1 MYSIAIFRLDIAVKY
16 RMYSRWACLVGLV
29 GHASNWL
36 TAQDTMRDFIN
47 SSSGLCSNSSFFIF
61 STIDLVVIL
70 VY

>member
-1 MYSIAIFRLDIAVKY
+1 MYSIAIFRLDIVVKY
-16 RMYSRWACLVGLV
+16 RIYSRWACLVGLV

-47 SSSGLCSNSSFFIF
+47 SSSGLSSSSSFFIF

>member
-47 SSSGLCSNSSFFIF
+47 SSSGLCSSSSFLIF

-70 VY
+70 AY

>member
-1 MYSIAIFRLDIAVKY
+1 MYSIAIFRLDIVVKY
-16 RMYSRWACLVGLV
+16 RIYSRWACLVGLV

-70 VY
+70 AY

>member
-1 MYSIAIFRLDIAVKY
+1 MYSIAIFRLDIVVKY
-16 RMYSRWACLVGLV
+16 RIYSRWACLVGLV

>member
-1 MYSIAIFRLDIAVKY
+1 MYSIAYFSLDIAVKY
-16 RMYSRWACLVGLV
+16 RMYSRWSLLV

-47 SSSGLCSNSSFFIF
+47 SSSGLSSSSSFLIF

-70 VY
+70 AY